1 MTGNRRLHRMIDFKC
16 NAWRRA
22 FIQPA
27 FSDLL
32 SMARHAGMPE
42 AMDTRPHQ
50 AALPIRSNA

>member
-1 MTGNRRLHRMIDFKC
+1 MIDFKC